1 MEGGRERE
9 MRRERK
15 EGREREE
22 RQETEEFF
30 QDYYLT
36 VTLLLPLEV
45 KVINNMSVKEK
56 KKITVLEA
64 KASFFTAPFFFTLK

>member
-56 KKITVLEA
+56 KKSLY
-64 KASFFTAPFFFTLK
+64 